1 MATLYFRQL
10 LAGRDFGRDD
20 PIAAQMQ
27 NFVYLIGD
35 RDTGECVVVDP
46 AWAVDE
52 LVGLVE
58 GAGMRLVGA
67 LATHYHPD
75 HAGLAEDLKLRG
87 VRLIVLDQ
95 QVAAIPLL
103 RSLIKPQTPFS
114 EITLRDTIRL
124 SAAASAD
131 FLRGIGI
138 AGTIIG
144 TPGHSD
150 DSVTLVLASG
160 EAFTG
165 DLPGPSFDGAFGD
178 VVTGSWRAI
187 RAAGART
194 VYPGHGPPRPMPPAD
209 G

>member
-1 MATLYFRQL
+1 MNIVNVGYDATNYYLLGPDSARLLVDIGWPATLPRL
-10 LAGRDFGRDD
+10 LGVLKRKG
-20 PIAAQMQ
+20 IALESIR
-27 NFVYLIGD
+27 Y
-35 RDTGECVVVDP
+35 
-46 AWAVDE
+46 
-52 LVGLVE
+52 
-58 GAGMRLVGA
+58 A

-95 QVAAIPLL
+95 QVASIPLL
-103 RSLIKPQTPFS
+103 KSLIKPQTPFS